1 MIDIASFN
9 KCICQSVK
17 KPVDMCAD
25 VLTLQEKGKKIKLT
39 PKRGEEAI
47 ALVLDGCGV
56 KSEKST
62 CDGLFLLKS
71 PHKKWIIPV
80 ELKGTHL
87 YDAFQQLANTIQQL
101 PEFKTICNEFEANEP
116 MKIITNSF
124 IVSNAMFNS
133 TDKVKLENVHGI
145 RVKSIL
151 HSTATKPIED
161 IRKYL

>member
-1 MIDIASFN
+1 
-9 KCICQSVK
+9 
-17 KPVDMCAD
+17 MCAD

-47 ALVLDGCGV
+47 ALVLDGCAV

-87 YDAFQQLANTIQQL
+87 YDAYQQLANTIQKRS
-101 PEFKTICNEFEANEP
+101 EFKTIYDEFDANESV
-116 MKIITNSF
+116 KINTISF
-124 IVSNAMFNS
+124 IVSNAIFNL
-133 TDKVKLENVHGI
+133 TDKVKLENAHRI

>member
-1 MIDIASFN
+1 MINIESFN

-47 ALVLDGCGV
+47 ALVMDGCVV
-56 KSEKST
+56 KGKKST

-80 ELKGTHL
+80 ELKGSHL
-87 YDAFQQLANTIQQL
+87 YDAFQQLVDTIQHL
-101 PEFKTICNEFEANEP
+101 PEFKKISDEFEANESV
-116 MKIITNSF
+116 KINKISF
-124 IVSNAMFNS
+124 IVSNAIFNS
-133 TDKVKLENVHGI
+133 KDKAKLENIHKI

-161 IRKYL
+161 IRKYI